1 MFNFFVVSFL
11 LGQKLALENLE
22 KKNQRISYTMKKRNG
37 RDPIRLLEREAR
49 VGTIRKTTNGHHQL
63 ALALTHHGV
72 RKEKKNF
79 KKEKISE
86 KRILLVV

>member
-1 MFNFFVVSFL
+1 MICVRE
-11 LGQKLALENLE
+11 KLT
-22 KKNQRISYTMKKRNG
+22 SGYT
-37 RDPIRLLEREAR
+37 EREAR

-79 KKEKISE
+79 KKENISKK
-86 KRILLVV
+86 KRILLHVVV